1 MKKLFLR
8 SCLCVCMGVALP
20 SFADTPAVAASELPQ
35 GVRFIEASSQ
45 PADGKVSIPYKKYQL
60 ENGLTLILSP
70 DHSDPLVH
78 VDVTYHVGSAREQ
91 IGRSGFAHF
100 FEHMMFQGS
109 EHVGDQQHF
118 KIITQAG
125 GTLNGS
131 TTRDRTNYYETVPA
145 NQLEKVL
152 WLESDRMGY
161 LVNAISQRK
170 FEIQRD
176 TVKNERGQN
185 YDNRPYGL
193 VYERIG
199 EALYPKNHPYSWQTI
214 GYVSDLDRV
223 DVNDLK
229 DFFLRWYGPNNAV
242 LTIGGDIDEA
252 QTLAWVNKYFGQIPR
267 GPEVKDAPKQPTKL
281 DKDRFITLEDQVRQP
296 MLMMA
301 YPTQYQGADDEVT
314 LDTLASLLGSGKNSI
329 LYQSLVKTGKAVD
342 AGAYQDCAELAC
354 TLYVYA
360 MTDSGEKGDLTPI
373 YQDIQTA
380 LADFSK
386 KGVSQDQLDQVVGKA
401 KANAVYALQS
411 VAGKVTQ
418 LAQNETFYKQ
428 PDRLQTELDKLQ
440 AVTPESVMDAFNS
453 YVADKPKVALSV
465 VPKGQTQLAAKA
477 SNFTPPERDLPKYD
491 KITEKDLAIREP
503 TEDFDRNQMPKVAK
517 AVETKVPDIYRFSY
531 DNGID
536 LLGTV
541 TTETPTVDLILSLP
555 AGARY
560 VPKGKEGLADLTAA
574 MMDEGT
580 KKRSSEALQQALDKL
595 GSRVSFSASQYSTK
609 MGISSLTENLDQTL
623 SLAQEILFEPAF
635 NQADFDRIKKQMIE
649 GLIYSHQT
657 PAWLASQATR
667 EVIFKNTAFEQDP
680 EGSIASL
687 KALTLD
693 DVKNFYHTY
702 YTPQHASLV
711 AVGDIKQAD
720 LKEKTQFLAKW
731 QGDAVKPIALGEP
744 KPVEKQSIYLVDKP
758 NAPQSTVRF
767 VRLGLPYDAT
777 GEMYLGQLANY
788 NLAGNFNSRIN
799 QNLREDKG
807 FTYGASG
814 GFSGGK
820 ELGSVLFSAE
830 VRADSTVQSI
840 QEIQKELANYVE
852 KGVTESELGF
862 MRLAIGQQDAL
873 KYETAGDKASLLL
886 KLHDF
891 QLDDDYME
899 QRQAIL
905 SQVTKQKLD
914 QISKKWFQPSDYQII
929 VVGDAKTLAPQL
941 EKLNIPVKMLEVKP

>member
-1 MKKLFLR
+1 MKKLLLS
-8 SCLCVCMGVALP
+8 SCLVALMATGLP
-20 SFADTPAVAASELPQ
+20 SYAADALPQ
-35 GVRFIEASSQ
+35 GVKLIESSVTPKQ
-45 PADGKVSIPYKKYQL
+45 GEVSIPYKKYQL

-70 DHSDPLVH
+70 DKSDPLVH
-78 VDVTYHVGSAREQ
+78 VDMTYHVGSAREQ

-118 KIITQAG
+118 KIITEAG
-125 GTLNGS
+125 GSLNGS
-131 TTRDRTNYYETVPA
+131 TNRDRTNYYETVPA

-193 VYERIG
+193 IYERIG

-242 LTIGGDIDEA
+242 LTIGGDIDEM

-267 GPEVKDAPKQPTKL
+267 GPEVTNADKAPVKL
-281 DKDRFITLEDQVRQP
+281 TEDRFITLEDQIRQP

-301 YPTQYQGADDEVT
+301 YPTQYQGAKDQVATDM
-314 LDTLASLLGSGKNSI
+314 LASLLGSGKNSV
-329 LYQSLVKTGKAVD
+329 LYQKLVKTGKAVD

-354 TLYVYA
+354 TLYLYA
-360 MTDSGEKGDLTPI
+360 MTDSGDKAALKPI
-373 YQDIQTA
+373 YQEMQSA
-380 LADFSK
+380 LDEFK
-386 KGVSQDQLDQVVGKA
+386 KTGVSQSQLDEVVGRA

-411 VAGKVTQ
+411 VSGKVTQ
-418 LAQNETFYKQ
+418 LAENQTFYND
-428 PDRLQTELDKLQ
+428 PDRIQTELEQLK
-440 AVTPESVMDAFNS
+440 AVTPESVMQSFDT
-453 YVADKPKVALSV
+453 YVEKGHKVALSV
-465 VPKGQTQLAAKA
+465 VPKGQTNLQVQEP
-477 SNFTPPERDLPKYD
+477 NFTPPARDLPKYD
-491 KITEKDLAIREP
+491 KITEADLDVREP
-503 TEDFDRNQMPKVAK
+503 KENFDRNKMPEVAK
-517 AVETKVPDIYRFSY
+517 AVETKVPEIYRASF
-531 DNGID
+531 DNGMD

-541 TTETPTVDLILSLP
+541 STEIPTVDLVFSMP

-560 VPKGKEGLADLTAA
+560 VEKGKEGLADLTAA
-574 MMDEGT
+574 LMDEGT
-580 KKRSSEALQQALDKL
+580 QKRSSEDIQKELDKL
-595 GSRVSFSASQYSTK
+595 GSKINFGSGQYNTT
-609 MGISSLTENLDQTL
+609 MTVSSLTENLDKTL
-623 SLAQEILFEPAF
+623 EIAKEILFEPAF
-635 NQADFDRIKKQMIE
+635 KQEDFDRIKKQTIE
-649 GLIYSHQT
+649 GLVYSHQT
-657 PAWLASQATR
+657 PSWMVSQATR
-667 EVIFKNTAFEQDP
+667 QVIYKGSAFESDSDGTL
-680 EGSIASL
+680 ESV

-693 DVKNFYHTY
+693 DVKAFYKAH
-702 YTPQHASLV
+702 YTPQDSSLI
-711 AVGDIKQAD
+711 AVGDIEQKD
-720 LKEKTQFLAKW
+720 LTEKVKFLTDW
-731 QGDAVKPIALGEP
+731 QGKAVEKIALGAP
-744 KPVEKQSIYLVDKP
+744 QPPEKQSIYLVDKP

-814 GFSGGK
+814 GFLAGK
-820 ELGSVLFSAE
+820 ELGSVIFGAE

-840 QEIQKELANYVE
+840 QEIQKELTNYV
-852 KGVTESELGF
+852 KTGVTQDEIDF

-873 KYETAGDKASLLL
+873 KYETNADKASLLL
-886 KLHDF
+886 RLHDYKLADNYMDERS
-891 QLDDDYME
+891 QILKSVDKKTLDE
-899 QRQAIL
+899 
-905 SQVTKQKLD
+905 VTQ
-914 QISKKWFQPSDYQII
+914 KWFNPSDYQII
-929 VVGDAKTLAPQL
+929 VVGDAKALKPEL
-941 EKLNIPVKMLEVKP
+941 EKLNIPVQMLEVVQ